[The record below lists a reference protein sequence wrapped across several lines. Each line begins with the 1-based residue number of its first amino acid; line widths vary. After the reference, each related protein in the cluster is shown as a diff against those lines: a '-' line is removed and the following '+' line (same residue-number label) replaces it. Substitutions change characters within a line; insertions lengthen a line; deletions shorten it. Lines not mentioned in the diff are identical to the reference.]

1 MIYKVDILSRQK
13 CLKMSL
19 LLPHNYIHYTE
30 CSKNILCVLGTFK
43 TQVILKLFSFDSIL
57 KRIDL
62 YLGIKISFCILCT
75 CTSHF
80 LNEVA
85 ATFEGKFLL
94 DFAKLFL
101 WGKIQREFSFHL
113 PDWTKQTMKIVS
125 AKYCETWWWMI
136 CNYAK

>member
-19 LLPHNYIHYTE
+19 LLPHNYTE
-30 CSKNILCVLGTFK
+30 SSKNILCVLRTFK
-43 TQVILKLFSFDSIL
+43 TQAILKQFSLSSKL
-57 KRIDL
+57 SL
-62 YLGIKISFCILCT
+62 HLGIKILFCTLCT

-85 ATFEGKFLL
+85 ATFEAKFLL
-94 DFAKLFL
+94 NFVKLFL